1 MCQKCMGMAPLAW
14 GGVAGEGRDGETS
27 LRPAVHLGALR
38 HVLGLCLV
46 ALVVL
51 APLGPERVLA
61 DVAPPREA
69 AVADPLADDLDAEF
83 DRQPEGFPDP
93 FERVNRGTLRVNQGI
108 DRWFLDPV
116 THVYRFL
123 VPDPARQAL
132 RRVLTNLN
140 SPAVMVND
148 LLQGEW
154 KGSGTTVARFALNSS
169 VGVAGILD
177 PAARLGV
184 PGHSADFG
192 QTLAIAGVGSGPF
205 LMLPVLGPTT
215 ARDGVGF
222 LVDVF
227 FRPTTWLLGPAD
239 QFFYT
244 TIEGSSEGLAARD
257 AHADALE
264 LLQGSS
270 VDYYAALRNAYYQNR
285 TAQIWSRRMR
295 LQRHRTAPDEGSAV
309 ARPPDLTAPAEPG
322 AAVRSASTR
331 GSALEVAGGEVG
343 DLGIDGVDER
353 GEAVALEH

>member
-1 MCQKCMGMAPLAW
+1 M
-14 GGVAGEGRDGETS
+14 
-27 LRPAVHLGALR
+27 
-38 HVLGLCLV
+38 

-51 APLGPERVLA
+51 AHPGPERALA
-61 DVAPPREA
+61 DGGPRPEA
-69 AVADPLADDLDAEF
+69 AIADPLADELDDEL
-83 DRQPEGFPDP
+83 DRQPAGFPDP

-116 THVYRFL
+116 TRVYRFL

-148 LLQGEW
+148 ILQGEW
-154 KGSGTTVARFALNSS
+154 KGAGTTVARFVLNSS

-184 PGHSADFG
+184 AGHSADFG

-205 LMLPVLGPTT
+205 LVLPVLGPTT
-215 ARDGVGF
+215 TRDGVGF

-227 FRPTTWLLGPAD
+227 FRPATWVLGPAD
-239 QFFYT
+239 QLFYV
-244 TIEGSSEGLAARD
+244 TIAGSSEGLAARD
-257 AHADALE
+257 AYADALE
-264 LLQGSS
+264 LLHESS

-295 LQRHRTAPDEGSAV
+295 LQRDRTAPDEGSAV
-309 ARPPDLTAPAEPG
+309 ARPTDCTSPAEPG
-322 AAVRSASTR
+322 AVVRSASAQ
-331 GSALEVAGGEVG
+331 GSALEVAGGKIG
-343 DLGIDGVDER
+343 DLGINGADER